1 MRVQTGPHP
10 SASLPSG
17 PPVPRVPLDPSP
29 SLTTF
34 LLCVQYKAGDFS
46 VFPSVLMQTRTPL
59 KVMSG
64 LPSVSVKASIVT
76 G

>member
-1 MRVQTGPHP
+1 MPLLHCRQAPRPWSACGPF
-10 SASLPSG
+10 
-17 PPVPRVPLDPSP
+17 P

-34 LLCVQYKAGDFS
+34 LPCVQYKAGDFS

-59 KVMSG
+59 KVVSG
-64 LPSVSVKASIVT
+64 LPSVSVKVSSVT

>member
-1 MRVQTGPHP
+1 MRVQRGPHT

-17 PPVPRVPLDPSP
+17 PPVPGVTLDPSP

-34 LLCVQYKAGDFS
+34 LLCVQYKTGDFS

-59 KVMSG
+59 KVVSG
-64 LPSVSVKASIVT
+64 LPSVSVKASSVT